1 MTSVLIATIIC
12 LLLNPILILAFG
24 ARGHHVLASPDG
36 RQFQNWRNP
45 PSMRGRVTWPNPPA
59 RASQQSAPVH
69 VEARNK
75 TSAAASDKNQ
85 INIRDINVAGAYNVR
100 GNILTPIKMSS
111 KPPIVGH
118 QSDNVIVIATA
129 VVVEDST
136 LNPLVESK
144 DSDNVVIAK
153 KV

>member
-1 MTSVLIATIIC
+1 
-12 LLLNPILILAFG
+12 
-24 ARGHHVLASPDG
+24 
-36 RQFQNWRNP
+36 
-45 PSMRGRVTWPNPPA
+45 MRGRVTWPNPPA
-59 RASQQSAPVH
+59 RASQQSAPAH

-100 GNILTPIKMSS
+100 GNILSPTKRAQSHRLLVINLITLSS
-111 KPPIVGH
+111 SLLQLWLKIPP
-118 QSDNVIVIATA
+118 
-129 VVVEDST
+129 

-144 DSDNVVIAK
+144 TPIMSLLLK